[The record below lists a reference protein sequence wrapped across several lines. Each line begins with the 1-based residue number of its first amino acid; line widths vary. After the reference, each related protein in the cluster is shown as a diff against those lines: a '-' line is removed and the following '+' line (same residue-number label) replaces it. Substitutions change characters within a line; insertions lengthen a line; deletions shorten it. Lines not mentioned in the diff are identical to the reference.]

1 MQPLVAGTEP
11 GPLRLFGQV
20 LGKTLPSTG
29 GSGKL
34 KAVALSTF
42 SFVFLPHFYAQSR
55 LRELSYRLRLF
66 ISWTAPSSTCFELH
80 TAVSCVSG
88 AYVGLSSCSGTPWKS
103 EGFSL
108 FTFSFFLSL
117 CNEDNYFKNLITILT
132 DKIHMHGIR
141 PVPIVLLEC

>member
-42 SFVFLPHFYAQSR
+42 SFVFLPRFYAQSR

-80 TAVSCVSG
+80 TALSCVSG
-88 AYVGLSSCSGTPWKS
+88 AYVEPSSCSGTPWKS
-103 EGFSL
+103 EGFS
-108 FTFSFFLSL
+108 SF
-117 CNEDNYFKNLITILT
+117 
-132 DKIHMHGIR
+132 
-141 PVPIVLLEC
+141 